1 MTQPAT
7 RILLVE
13 DNAPEAQL
21 VTELLRESG
30 EPLAIAR
37 CACLAEAEECLRAS
51 LPEAVLLDLSLPDS
65 QGLPTIERILA
76 AAPAIPV
83 LVLTGLED
91 ERLAGEA
98 IGKGAEDYLIK
109 GETSGRI
116 MLRAIHYAIQR
127 KRIDEQ
133 QREMRRRLDLLV
145 RTSLGVVA
153 ARNLDELLR
162 QVVDAAC
169 TLTGARL
176 GVAGHGYVEGTFRVQ
191 AASRAEDVVA
201 CPPGEIFKVERGGV
215 YMDLFRAHE
224 TIRLSGAELCRHPR
238 WWGLP
243 ERHVPLSGLLAVRL
257 VSAAGAVNSVIML
270 SDKVQGDFS
279 EEDEALLK
287 QLAAVASLAMQHI
300 EARTDAEQASQAK
313 SRFLANVSHEL
324 RTPMN
329 AILGMTE
336 LALAEELSPS
346 VRDCLE
352 TAKESADSL
361 LNLLNEVL
369 DFSRIEAG
377 KLQMESTSFRLRE
390 VLGKTLKPLG
400 LRAYAKGLELAC
412 DIPAEVPD
420 RLVGDPL
427 RLRQVLVNLIGN
439 AVKFTPSGEVVV
451 RVKAEGLGIGDWGL
465 EKGDA
470 RPSGGEET
478 LEAGRR
484 QSSDEQP
491 QSLIPN
497 PLPPQVTLHFA
508 VQDTGVGISA
518 EDQRKIFAPFTQ
530 ADASTT
536 RQFGGTGLG
545 LAIADSL
552 VGLMGGRLWVQ
563 SRAGSGSTFHFTV
576 RLGLGKEPGKEPAD
590 PVRKQLRNVPVLL
603 IDDHSTSREI
613 IRRVLASWSM
623 RVETAADVPAA
634 LARLHEAAR
643 AGQRFAIMLANALM
657 PGIDSLTLAGW
668 IRDKPFL
675 AGQVILM
682 ILPTHRQAMV
692 KRSQELGA
700 MILEKPISQSELLSV
715 MLEALRGSGSAALP
729 AAPAARAAVPLAARP
744 LRILL
749 AEDTRPSQKL
759 ALRILQRRGHSVEVA
774 ETGARA
780 VELVRGEDFDVVL
793 MDVQMPTM
801 DGLEATRHIRRSE
814 DSRKA
819 RIPVVAMTAHA
830 MPGDQERCLE
840 AGMDAYL
847 AKPIHADEL
856 IETVERMASR
866 SVPGGGPRRAHPTQG
881 RPEDTEEKV
890 TAAVQ
895 GQPEV
900 LFDAAEAL
908 VRCAGQH
915 EILAEMV
922 SFYLD
927 NVGTWIDEMR
937 VAAEKG
943 PVGELARLAHRLRG
957 TLVYLAAHAPQEV
970 AGQVEQLGTSGD
982 LCGAAAALEKLTA
995 SLGGLE
1001 TALRQYSP

>member
-7 RILLVE
+7 RILLIE
-13 DNAPEAQL
+13 DNPAEARL

-37 CACLAEAEECLRAS
+37 CACLAEAEECLRVS

-116 MLRAIHYAIQR
+116 MVRAIHYAIQR

-153 ARNLDELLR
+153 ARSPEELLR
-162 QVVDAAC
+162 QVVDAAR

-176 GVAGHGYVEGTFRVQ
+176 GVAGHQYVEGTFRVQ
-191 AASRAEDVVA
+191 AASRAEGVVA
-201 CPPGEIFKVERGGV
+201 CPPGEIFKVQRGGV
-215 YMDLFRAHE
+215 YLDLFSGHE
-224 TIRLSGAELCRHPR
+224 TIRLSGAELCRHPL

-243 ERHVPLSGLLAVRL
+243 ERHAPLSGLLAVRL

-270 SDKVQGDFS
+270 SDKLRGDFS

-361 LNLLNEVL
+361 LNLLNDVL

-377 KLQMESTSFRLRE
+377 KLQMESTAFRLRE

-420 RLVGDPL
+420 RFVGDPM
-427 RLRQVLVNLIGN
+427 RLRQILVNLVGN
-439 AVKFTPSGEVVV
+439 AVKFTASGEVVV
-451 RVKAEGLGIGDWGL
+451 SVQAEELGIGDRGL
-465 EKGDA
+465 EEGKQPA
-470 RPSGGEET
+470 IAASRHLVPHS
-478 LEAGRR
+478 
-484 QSSDEQP
+484 QSP
-491 QSLIPN
+491 IPN

-508 VQDTGVGISA
+508 VQDTGVGISV
-518 EDQRKIFAPFTQ
+518 EDQQKIFAPFTQ

-552 VGLMGGRLWVQ
+552 VGLMAGRLWVE

-576 RLGLGKEPGKEPAD
+576 RLGLGKEAGQEPAG
-590 PVRKQLRNVPVLL
+590 PARERLRDVPVLL

-613 IRRVLASWSM
+613 IRRVLACWSM
-623 RVETAADVPAA
+623 RVETAADVPSA

-643 AGQRFAIMLANALM
+643 AEQRFAIVLANALM
-657 PGIDSLTLAGW
+657 PGVDGLTLAGW
-668 IRDKPFL
+668 IRDKALL
-675 AGQVILM
+675 AGKVILM

-692 KRSQELGA
+692 KRSRELGA
-700 MILEKPISQSELLSV
+700 LILEKPISQSELLSV
-715 MLEALRGSGSAALP
+715 MLEALEEPGRAALP
-729 AAPAARAAVPLAARP
+729 AAPPARAAVPLAARP

-749 AEDTRPSQKL
+749 AEDIRPSQKL
-759 ALRILQRRGHSVEVA
+759 VLRILQRRGHSVEVA

-801 DGLEATRHIRRSE
+801 DGLEATRHIRRIE
-814 DSRKA
+814 DARKA

-847 AKPIHADEL
+847 AKPIQADEL
-856 IETVERMASR
+856 IKMVERMAGR
-866 SVPGGGPRRAHPTQG
+866 SASGQGPRRARPTQG
-881 RPEDTEEKV
+881 RPEHSEEKV
-890 TAAVQ
+890 AAVQ

-900 LFDAAEAL
+900 RFDAAEAL

-927 NVGTWIDEMR
+927 NIGTWIDEMR
-937 VAAEKG
+937 VAADTG
-943 PVGELARLAHRLRG
+943 AARELARLAHRLRG
-957 TLVYLAAHAPQEV
+957 TLVYLAAHAP
-970 AGQVEQLGTSGD
+970 
-982 LCGAAAALEKLTA
+982 
-995 SLGGLE
+995 
-1001 TALRQYSP
+1001 

>member
-1 MTQPAT
+1 
-7 RILLVE
+7 
-13 DNAPEAQL
+13 
-21 VTELLRESG
+21 
-30 EPLAIAR
+30 
-37 CACLAEAEECLRAS
+37 
-51 LPEAVLLDLSLPDS
+51 
-65 QGLPTIERILA
+65 
-76 AAPAIPV
+76 
-83 LVLTGLED
+83 
-91 ERLAGEA
+91 
-98 IGKGAEDYLIK
+98 
-109 GETSGRI
+109 
-116 MLRAIHYAIQR
+116 
-127 KRIDEQ
+127 
-133 QREMRRRLDLLV
+133 
-145 RTSLGVVA
+145 
-153 ARNLDELLR
+153 
-162 QVVDAAC
+162 
-169 TLTGARL
+169 
-176 GVAGHGYVEGTFRVQ
+176 
-191 AASRAEDVVA
+191 
-201 CPPGEIFKVERGGV
+201 
-215 YMDLFRAHE
+215 
-224 TIRLSGAELCRHPR
+224 
-238 WWGLP
+238 
-243 ERHVPLSGLLAVRL
+243 LSGLLAVRL
-257 VSAAGAVNSVIML
+257 VNAAGAVNSVIML

-420 RLVGDPL
+420 RLVGDPM
-427 RLRQVLVNLIGN
+427 RLRQVLVNLVGN
-439 AVKFTPSGEVVV
+439 AIKFTPSGEVVV
-451 RVKAEGLGIGDWGL
+451 RVNAEGLGIGDWGL

-491 QSLIPN
+491 QSPIPNPQSPIPN

-518 EDQRKIFAPFTQ
+518 EDQQKIFAPFTQ

-576 RLGLGKEPGKEPAD
+576 RLGLGKEPGREPAG
-590 PVRKQLRNVPVLL
+590 PARKQLRDVPVLL

-643 AGQRFAIMLANALM
+643 AGQRFAIVLANALM

-700 MILEKPISQSELLSV
+700 MILEKPISQSDLLSV
-715 MLEALRGSGSAALP
+715 MLQALGGSGSAALP

-847 AKPIHADEL
+847 AKPIHAQEL
-856 IETVERMASR
+856 IELVERMAAR
-866 SVPGGGPRRAHPTQG
+866 SVSGGGPRRARPTRG
-881 RPEDTEEKV
+881 RPEDTEEK
-890 TAAVQ
+890 AAAALQ
-895 GQPEV
+895 SRPEV
-900 LFDAAEAL
+900 RFDAAEAL

-957 TLVYLAAHAPQEV
+957 TLVYLAAHAPQEL

-1001 TALRQYSP
+1001 TALRAWAP